1 MATRTTIVGEREK
14 QRDLQRTR
22 SVDVNW
28 NFESHCKGI
37 IISRYSFAKCS
48 PCRVLSKDMQV
59 CRALSAPQQQRQL
72 SGTGHLEYLKSHV
85 GKAVLAFGGQHR
97 PRCIVADAGKP
108 SRPVEHV
115 LPPAPDLGER
125 KAEQSWNASSL
136 AFLGDSVW
144 EVRGRHVWHCCCC
157 QGSLLSASVLP
168 RCSCMQGGVILARP
182 RTHLGIARQLLIKF
196 GPRLSLR
203 RIKNCSMVRYSQ
215 QRRSRCC
222 SGGRMRLERY
232 PKD

>member
-1 MATRTTIVGEREK
+1 
-14 QRDLQRTR
+14 
-22 SVDVNW
+22 
-28 NFESHCKGI
+28 
-37 IISRYSFAKCS
+37 
-48 PCRVLSKDMQV
+48 MQV

-144 EVRGRHVWHCCCC
+144 ELYARRRHFSPPSHASRYRQAVIDQVRAEA
-157 QGSLLSASVLP
+157 QSEAYQKLLHGEILTAKEEQVLQWGKNAP
-168 RCSCMQGGVILARP
+168 G
-182 RTHLGIARQLLIKF
+182 TLLI
-196 GPRLSLR
+196 P
-203 RIKNCSMVRYSQ
+203 IIP
-215 QRRSRCC
+215 
-222 SGGRMRLERY
+222 Y
-232 PKD
+232 PFLASPGD

>member
-1 MATRTTIVGEREK
+1 
-14 QRDLQRTR
+14 
-22 SVDVNW
+22 
-28 NFESHCKGI
+28 
-37 IISRYSFAKCS
+37 
-48 PCRVLSKDMQV
+48 MQV

-144 EVRGRHVWHCCCC
+144 ELYARRRHFSPPSHASRYRQAVIDQVRAEAQSEAYQKLLHGEILTAKEEQVLQWGKNAPGTLPKR
-157 QGSLLSASVLP
+157 LSAGKVTRSVYREATALECLVGFLYASNEMT
-168 RCSCMQGGVILARP
+168 RLHSIMKFLELA
-182 RTHLGIARQLLIKF
+182 
-196 GPRLSLR
+196 
-203 RIKNCSMVRYSQ
+203 
-215 QRRSRCC
+215 
-222 SGGRMRLERY
+222 
-232 PKD
+232 